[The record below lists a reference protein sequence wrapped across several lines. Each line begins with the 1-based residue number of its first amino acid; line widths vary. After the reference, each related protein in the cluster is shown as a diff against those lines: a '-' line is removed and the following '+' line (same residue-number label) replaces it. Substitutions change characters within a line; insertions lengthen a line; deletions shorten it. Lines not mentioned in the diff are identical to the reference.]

1 MKRKN
6 SQLVRTY
13 TYTGNSTVDTY
24 IELSSFGQDIP
35 FRTKRCNSPQETIAE
50 ISANKGLSYWVAI
63 KGLKDIS
70 NIEVILKYFKIN
82 TLHIQDIYNRNHLS
96 KIEEYSEYL
105 FAILNTLTK
114 SETHYEYDNVSL
126 ILGNNFVLTFQDTD
140 RGIFDNISQTL
151 SGSQSIITADHLFS
165 ILLNNTTVD
174 FMNDVELISE
184 MLQNLET
191 RILNFSPNKDVAKEL
206 QYARKLLIQLGK
218 STFPI
223 KEKLGRL
230 SSGENKF
237 IRPENLLYLQDVKD
251 HIVYVV
257 QVISDNKEMLRSLE
271 GLYLAGNDLRMNQIM
286 QRLTVISTIFIPLTF
301 LVGLWG
307 MNFTSMPEIHWQ
319 YGYLFAWGIILLVAI
334 LTVWLLKRYKWF

>member
-24 IELSSFGQDIP
+24 IELSLFGQDIP
-35 FRTKRCNSPQETIAE
+35 FRTIRCNSSQEIIAE
-50 ISANKGLSYWVAI
+50 ISANKSLSYWIAI

-82 TLHIQDIYNRNHLS
+82 ILHIQDIYNRNHLP

-114 SETHYEYDNVSL
+114 SETHYEHDNVSL

-191 RILNFSPNKDVAKEL
+191 RILNFSPNKGMAKEL

-230 SSGENKF
+230 STGENKF
-237 IRPENLLYLQDVKD
+237 IRPENLLYFQDVKD
-251 HIVYVV
+251 HIIYVV

-271 GLYLAGNDLRMNQIM
+271 DLYLAGNDLRMNQIM

-334 LTVWLLKRYKWF
+334 LTVWFLKRYKWF

>member
-24 IELSSFGQDIP
+24 IELSLFGQDIP

-140 RGIFDNISQTL
+140 RGVFDNISQTL

-206 QYARKLLIQLGK
+206 QYVRKLLIQLGK

-319 YGYLFAWGIILLVAI
+319 YGYLFAWGIILLVVI